1 MIKISICFIVGEARP
16 AGTRSHSATE
26 RERERDKKTDSQK
39 KRERRERNKSNK
51 EARERE
57 RAISR
62 EEKGG
67 AIKNTNRQSNNN

>member
-26 RERERDKKTDSQK
+26 RERETKRQTAKK

>member
-16 AGTRSHSATE
+16 AGTRSHSATG
-26 RERERDKKTDSQK
+26 RERETKRQTAKK